1 MKLTL
6 SSFSSSGGL
15 GDRLSGGFDRLGVL
29 GLLFL
34 LLLSLL
40 LLAEEGAEDAGPL
53 ARLRAA
59 LGLVLGLGGLLGLL
73 GLLNRSSLFLLGL
86 LLSLNGLLGGLSN
99 NRLGCK
105 IIRIDP
111 YLATRSNITYSASR
125 AQPCS
130 PHWQRWS
137 PFQPW
142 PQRSWLPEQQT
153 SCHAQQR

>member
-6 SSFSSSGGL
+6 SSFSSSGL
-15 GDRLSGGFDRLGVL
+15 GDRLGGGGFDGLGVL

-59 LGLVLGLGGLLGLL
+59 LGLVLGLSGLL

-130 PHWQRWS
+130 PRWQRWS

-142 PQRSWLPEQQT
+142 PQRPWLPEQQT

>member
-15 GDRLSGGFDRLGVL
+15 GDRLSGGFDGLGVL

-59 LGLVLGLGGLLGLL
+59 LGLVLGLGGLL

-130 PHWQRWS
+130 PRWQRWS

-142 PQRSWLPEQQT
+142 PQRP
-153 SCHAQQR
+153 

>member
-6 SSFSSSGGL
+6 SSFSSSGGR
-15 GDRLSGGFDRLGVL
+15 GDRFSGGFDGLGVL

-40 LLAEEGAEDAGPL
+40 LLTEEGAEDAGPL
-53 ARLRAA
+53 ARLRSA
-59 LGLVLGLGGLLGLL
+59 LGLILNLGGFLRILGF
-73 GLLNRSSLFLLGL
+73 LNRSSLFLLGL
-86 LLSLNGLLGGLSN
+86 LLGLNGLLDGLSN
-99 NRLGCK
+99 SRLGCK
-105 IIRIDP
+105 KIRSDP
-111 YLATRSNITYSASR
+111 SLASDWKITYSASR

-130 PHWQRWS
+130 PRWQRWS

-142 PQRSWLPEQQT
+142 PQRPWLPEQQT